1 VLRLYVPNDYKKE
14 KRKKM
19 KVPLKTKEHA
29 YTRWR
34 ESGQNI
40 SETHRLL
47 KKDGYNISRKVLFD
61 WRASCHWEV
70 RAARAEAEEKE
81 RKNASTDEVLLS
93 CLISEKQRL
102 EAYLKSLP
110 EGEVNVN
117 ATREYNKILKDI
129 KETRDRISNKLET
142 PVSLTDPNA
151 IVESLWS
158 SISLKLAGLRNPDQC
173 TSENIKDINAAME
186 AITKIM
192 EKFAPEEKEEE
203 EKEVTETAKNRI
215 KAIYGLEI

>member
-1 VLRLYVPNDYKKE
+1 
-14 KRKKM
+14 M

-29 YTRWR
+29 YTKWR

-93 CLISEKQRL
+93 CLITEKQRI

-110 EGEVNVN
+110 EGEVSVN

-129 KETRDRISNKLET
+129 KDTRDRISNKELET

-158 SISLKLAGLRNPDQC
+158 SIALKLAGLRKPDQC

-192 EKFAPEEKEEE
+192 EKFATGEKEEQ
-203 EKEVTETAKNRI
+203 EKEVTDSAKKRI